1 VPSTFHQ
8 IWVKQSITT
17 GFKDQKQSRLNI
29 KVSPNPFN
37 TVTTLYV
44 LNAAPQKF
52 EQYKIKV
59 TTLLGA
65 EVFPTVTKHDG
76 AFTIEKGSL
85 SSGVYLCE
93 ILDENTSVSVTKLI
107 VE

>member
-1 VPSTFHQ
+1 
-8 IWVKQSITT
+8 
-17 GFKDQKQSRLNI
+17 LNI

-37 TVTTLYV
+37 NVTTLYV
-44 LNAAPQKF
+44 LNAASEKT
-52 EQYKIKV
+52 EQYTIKI
-59 TTLLGA
+59 TTMLGA
-65 EVFPTVTKHDG
+65 EVFPIVVRKDG

-85 SSGVYLCE
+85 SAGVYFCE